1 MSEYHRAALKCESPQ
16 ALRDISQRNSQVI
29 LGKGCSDLA
38 GACYESL
45 PALFSKQ
52 LRARKSTLNSDISS
66 AACRVLLF
74 GVLEWGDPQHRGNK
88 RQEHTDGAV
97 QFILLW
103 EPGEMNPRENGPDP
117 WTVYPWERWA
127 RGDHR
132 CGRKEVKAGAGLSR
146 ERDRSNCLLL
156 GDNEVLIN
164 TFGSKVWV
172 WDVGQGVPAGSFEA
186 NDRSETR

>member
-1 MSEYHRAALKCESPQ
+1 
-16 ALRDISQRNSQVI
+16 
-29 LGKGCSDLA
+29 
-38 GACYESL
+38 
-45 PALFSKQ
+45 
-52 LRARKSTLNSDISS
+52 
-66 AACRVLLF
+66 
-74 GVLEWGDPQHRGNK
+74 
-88 RQEHTDGAV
+88 
-97 QFILLW
+97 
-103 EPGEMNPRENGPDP
+103 MNPRENGPDP

-186 NDRSETR
+186 NDRSETRYEWRYMARRPFWFWL